1 MYDLLGYQNTTGKD
15 GAMAET
21 GFESQRRAEFYD
33 KNVRQTIPFYETIQ
47 HETIDLVRYLK
58 PDVSCWLDTGCG
70 TGFLVERALAVFPD
84 ACFVL
89 ADPSDGM
96 LSEARKRLSDAD
108 SRVRFLDVVK
118 SANIEWP
125 DDEAQP
131 QVITAIMC
139 HHYSS
144 REKRKKSVETC
155 HRILANGGLFVTFE
169 NVAPYTNMGIEKG
182 LERWGRFQ
190 AAQGRSDNLVE
201 KHLQRYDTAYFP
213 IRIDEHIALLRDTGF
228 SIVELLWYSHMQ
240 AGFYAIK

>member
-1 MYDLLGYQNTTGKD
+1 MTKPD
-15 GAMAET
+15 
-21 GFESQRRAEFYD
+21 FESQRRAEFYD

-70 TGFLVERALAVFPD
+70 TGFLVEQALAVFPN
-84 ACFVL
+84 ARFVL

-96 LSEARKRLSDAD
+96 LVETRKRLSGAD
-108 SRVRFLDVVK
+108 SRVRFLDAVK
-118 SANIEWP
+118 SANIVWP

-131 QVITAIMC
+131 QVITAILS

-144 REKRKKSVETC
+144 REKRIKSVETC
-155 HRILANGGLFVTFE
+155 HRILAAGGLFVTFE
-169 NVAPYTNMGIEKG
+169 NVAPYTDLGIAKG
-182 LERWGRFQ
+182 LERWGQYQEER
-190 AAQGRSDNLVE
+190 GRSGEVVK